1 MADPTAA
8 ELLSL
13 ACEMATEAGLFLR
26 ARAPLVREMIDT
38 KSSPTDM
45 VTEVDRAAEALIVGR
60 VLASRPDDGL
70 LGEEGASR
78 QGTSGVRWVIDPL
91 DGTTSYI
98 YGYPAYSVSI
108 AAELHGETVA
118 GAVYDAAHG
127 LLYWASAGGGAFCD
141 GRAIRVTDENRLG
154 HALCG
159 TGFGYEPARRG
170 EQAAM
175 VARILPLI
183 RDIRRGGSAAMDL
196 CWVASGH
203 LDAYF
208 EQGLNAWDT
217 AAGLLIVEEA
227 GGRTGWLEGLRPKCL
242 VAAGPG
248 VFEGLSGLL
257 AEPAHGL

>member
-1 MADPTAA
+1 MAEPSPA

-13 ACEMATEAGLFLR
+13 ACDVATEAGRFLR
-26 ARAPLVREMIDT
+26 QRAPLVRELIDT

-60 VLASRPDDGL
+60 ILAARPNDGL
-70 LGEEGASR
+70 LGEEGAAR
-78 QGTSGVRWVIDPL
+78 DGASGVRWVIDPL

-108 AAELHGETVA
+108 AAELRGETVA

-127 LLYWASAGGGAFCD
+127 LLYSAARGGGAFRD
-141 GRAIRVTDENRLG
+141 DRPIAVTAETRLG

-159 TGFGYEPARRG
+159 TGFGYDPARRG
-170 EQAAM
+170 QQAAM
-175 VARILPLI
+175 VAQILPRI
-183 RDIRRGGSAAMDL
+183 RDIRRGGSAALDL

-208 EQGLNAWDT
+208 EQGLNAWDM
-217 AAGLLIVEEA
+217 AAGVLIAQEA
-227 GGRTGWLEGLRPKCL
+227 GGVTGWAEDLTPKCL
-242 VAAGPG
+242 VAAN
-248 VFEGLSGLL
+248 
-257 AEPAHGL
+257 PALFAPIQSMLNALG